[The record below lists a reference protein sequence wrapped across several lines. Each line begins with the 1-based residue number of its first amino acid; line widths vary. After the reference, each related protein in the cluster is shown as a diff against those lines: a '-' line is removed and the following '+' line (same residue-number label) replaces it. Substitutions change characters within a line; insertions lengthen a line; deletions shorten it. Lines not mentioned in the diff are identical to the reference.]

1 MSLSFSTDVLS
12 LVHHFIDNKGARAG
26 IVKGSSGKP
35 DSARIIDALHVELVA
50 LACQPWFGF
59 VYSEDNLSDDP
70 SRGEWGLLRRLG
82 AEPRD
87 IVLPRLAGWAS
98 AE

>member
-1 MSLSFSTDVLS
+1 M
-12 LVHHFIDNKGARAG
+12 HHFIDNKGARAG

-70 SRGEWGLLRRLG
+70 WRWPCVAPLSGPSVGVVDRKKGENIGG
-82 AEPRD
+82 V
-87 IVLPRLAGWAS
+87 I
-98 AE
+98 